1 MQHVVR
7 PKQVLFFA
15 SYTHTC
21 HVLSLIYP
29 LSLFFRLVHDMRERE
44 IGSSASYA
52 GASAAFSD
60 GGREPGYLKHLDQSG
75 KRKTIKPDSYFS
87 DEDAS
92 D

>member
-1 MQHVVR
+1 
-7 PKQVLFFA
+7 
-15 SYTHTC
+15 
-21 HVLSLIYP
+21 
-29 LSLFFRLVHDMRERE
+29 MRERE

-52 GASAAFSD
+52 GASTAFSD